1 MTLAQ
6 VVYNMS
12 TDEEFASQLY
22 SNPESTLAKHGW
34 KLSQEELDFLL
45 STHDR
50 GKKDKI
56 NIVSMANEVN
66 GMWRL

>member
-22 SNPESTLAKHGW
+22 SDPESALAKHGW

-45 STHDR
+45 STHNR
-50 GKKDKI
+50 GNKDKVS
-56 NIVSMANEVN
+56 IVSMANDVN
-66 GMWRL
+66 GAWRF